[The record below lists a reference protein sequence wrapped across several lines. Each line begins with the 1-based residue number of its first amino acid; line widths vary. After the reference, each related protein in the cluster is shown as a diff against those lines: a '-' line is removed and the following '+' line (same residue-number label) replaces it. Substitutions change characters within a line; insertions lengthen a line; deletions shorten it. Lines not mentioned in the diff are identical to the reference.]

1 MTTQQLISKLGNPVT
16 DQLKFEQQNMILWD
30 IPADINAA
38 IKPLPNRVYVNKRI
52 IAPLETAF
60 RRMIAEGVH
69 TEIKTWDGCFV
80 VRKQRGSTAISRH
93 SFGLAVDMNAAWNPL
108 VRNVTPATRPA
119 LRKAKVQWSEKFLD
133 CWRGEGWDCGADWN
147 TVLDGMHFQWNNV

>member
-1 MTTQQLISKLGNPVT
+1 MTTQQLIAKLGNPVT
-16 DQLKFEQQNMILWD
+16 NQLAFEHQHMILWD
-30 IPADINAA
+30 VPALIN
-38 IKPLPNRVYVNKRI
+38 IEILPIPNRIYVNKRI
-52 IAPLETAF
+52 VAPLESTF
-60 RRMIAEGVH
+60 RRLIAEGVH
-69 TEIKTWDGCFV
+69 QEIKTWDGCFV

-108 VRNVTPATRPA
+108 VRGVTPDTRTA

-147 TVLDGMHFQWNNV
+147 TVLDGMHFQWNQI